1 MTRAGERIIEAAR
14 EALAIARGEAD
25 PSTYRVHVPETVDV
39 RAIRSKLGL
48 SQDQFATRFGISLST
63 LRKWEQGERQPEG
76 AARAYL
82 KVIDRIPDAVQAA
95 LRTT

>member
-76 AARAYL
+76 SARAYL